1 MKRLPA
7 LLTALVWLA
16 GPVCAEIKLDEA
28 AFGKSLGGWKKREGK
43 AAEYALS
50 GSDYRTYKPE
60 ITPTP
65 EGGIFVSVRI
75 DHIRG
80 WLSSDDH
87 AMLEITVNPYGVISS
102 AKSSIAIQ
110 GRSITSDVIQ
120 GTTAAGKELTGADR
134 AVQIGADLVADLS
147 AKLLR
152 EKIVEAG
159 RVTFPSALRHNYN
172 LIYQALRLDGA
183 PVQPL
188 LPVLPPGAAARDAA
202 KEAEKPNTEPPAAA
216 PNQTPMHVGPPAES
230 KPKETPPAE
239 PPPPVAKP
247 VPGNVPLEVNP
258 FETPTG
264 AEIPPQ

>member
-1 MKRLPA
+1 MRNRFS
-7 LLTALVWLA
+7 LLMSI
-16 GPVCAEIKLDEA
+16 VCLHQVAVAEIKLDEE
-28 AFGKSLGGWKKREGK
+28 AFGKSLGGWNKQEGK
-43 AAEYALS
+43 AVEYKLS

-75 DHIRG
+75 DHVRG

-87 AMLEITVNPYGVISS
+87 AMLEITVSPYGVITS

-110 GRSITSDVIQ
+110 GRSITSDVIL
-120 GTTAAGKELTGADR
+120 GTTAAGKEITGADR

-147 AKLLR
+147 SKLLR

-159 RVTFPSALRHNYN
+159 RVSFPSALRHNYN
-172 LIYQALRLDGA
+172 LIYQALRLHGA

-188 LPVLPPGAAARDAA
+188 LPVLPPSAA
-202 KEAEKPNTEPPAAA
+202 KEPAKPATPEKPAADTQATVPPA
-216 PNQTPMHVGPPAES
+216 TPTPPATET
-230 KPKETPPAE
+230 KPKETAPAE

-247 VPGNVPLEVNP
+247 VPGNVPLEVTP
-258 FETPTG
+258 FDTPTG
-264 AEIPPQ
+264 GELQSQ